1 MLARLTMR
9 PGIGSM
15 AGLMDWLSNYEI
27 VVGLSLSDFN
37 YVGWQDDGCNG
48 LAFFALG
55 WLA

>member
-1 MLARLTMR
+1 MR